1 MNHISSKII
10 ALCVGFSFMLT
21 VSTCLAVGKTS
32 KTKTKE
38 GKVAMQITSSAF
50 KEGGSIPS
58 KYTCDGANISP
69 ELKWSNVPQGTKS
82 LALICDDPDA
92 PRGTF
97 VHWVMYDIPP
107 TAAELKEGIPPD
119 TQLANGAKHGM
130 PGFNRPGYGGP
141 CPPSGTHRYFF
152 KLYALDF
159 MPGLPAGATKSDLLK
174 AMEGHI
180 LEQAQ
185 LMGIYQR
192 TK

>member
-1 MNHISSKII
+1 
-10 ALCVGFSFMLT
+10 
-21 VSTCLAVGKTS
+21 
-32 KTKTKE
+32 
-38 GKVAMQITSSAF
+38 MQLTSSAF
-50 KEGGSIPS
+50 KEGQSIPV
-58 KYTCDGANISP
+58 KYTCDGKNVSP

-92 PRGTF
+92 PHGTF
-97 VHWVMYDIPP
+97 VHWVLYDIPP
-107 TAAELKEGIPPD
+107 TVTELKEGIPSD
-119 TQLANGAKHGM
+119 SQLSNGAKHGM

-159 MPGLPAGATKSDLLK
+159 IPGLPSGVTKNDLLK

-180 LEQAQ
+180 LEMVQ
-185 LMGIYQR
+185 LMGTYQR